1 LSPRAPPLL
10 FARDRDDMRRGT
22 LLLAVTLAACAFTA
36 RARALTP
43 ARRPCVLL
51 DDNTTFSCDP
61 VACLS
66 AVATVVRA
74 IDAAAPHPAA
84 TNTAAVESPRATAA
98 RAPAAPDATG
108 VEAYFPGGV
117 FPKLPRDADDTSRA
131 TPARPTS
138 RDASRA
144 LILAAALALPFDGT
158 PRRC

>member
-1 LSPRAPPLL
+1 MSPRAPPLL

-22 LLLAVTLAACAFTA
+22 FLLAVTLAACASTA
-36 RARALTP
+36 ARLTP
-43 ARRPCVLL
+43 ASRPCVLL
-51 DDNTTFSCDP
+51 ADNSTFSCDP

-74 IDAAAPHPAA
+74 IDAAAAAPAA
-84 TNTAAVESPRATAA
+84 ATTNAVEPSRATAA
-98 RAPAAPDATG
+98 RAPAPPDATG

-117 FPKLPRDADDTSRA
+117 FPELPPDADDASRA

-144 LILAAALALPFDGT
+144 LILAAALALPFDRT

>member
-1 LSPRAPPLL
+1 MSPRAPPLL

-22 LLLAVTLAACAFTA
+22 FLLAVTLAACASTA

-43 ARRPCVLL
+43 ASRPCVLL
-51 DDNTTFSCDP
+51 DDNGTFSCDP

-74 IDAAAPHPAA
+74 IDAAAAPAPAA
-84 TNTAAVESPRATAA
+84 TTNAVEPSRATAA
-98 RAPAAPDATG
+98 RAPAPPDATG

-117 FPKLPRDADDTSRA
+117 FPELPPDADDASRA
-131 TPARPTS
+131 TRARPTS

-144 LILAAALALPFDGT
+144 LILAAALALPFDRT